1 MTEEQEP
8 IRIVIPVEE
17 EPPLVAERKSPKARS
32 RVAGI
37 GGQIAHVAQRV
48 WASGARRKVTR
59 GIQRGTT
66 AVLSR
71 GKQIVRDQVVS
82 TAERQA
88 QEKAA
93 QLQTRLRA
101 TDWKQATK
109 TGVAGSLR
117 WMSHKLAQLAAR
129 FTPAEKSPPS

>member
-1 MTEEQEP
+1 MSEEQEP

-17 EPPLVAERKSPKARS
+17 APPLVAERKSPKARE
-32 RVAGI
+32 RVANM
-37 GGQIAHVAQRV
+37 GGQIARVAQRV
-48 WASGARRKVTR
+48 WASGVRRKATR
-59 GIQRGTT
+59 GVQRGTR

-71 GKQIVRDQVVS
+71 GRRIVRDQVVS

-117 WMSHKLAQLAAR
+117 WMSNKLAQLAAR